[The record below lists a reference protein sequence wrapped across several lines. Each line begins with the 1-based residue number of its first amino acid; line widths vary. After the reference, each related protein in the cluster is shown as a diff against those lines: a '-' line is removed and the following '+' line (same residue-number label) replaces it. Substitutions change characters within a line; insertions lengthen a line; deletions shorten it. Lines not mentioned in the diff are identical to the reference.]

1 MKFLTGGKTLPSKS
15 EMLTDMQIELQKHRG
30 KGYGK
35 RYTHYL
41 GVEQKEYFKQLADT
55 AEVEEIPE
63 VLADMHFDSR
73 ATMKSAPSQFRKYK
87 YIIIDDK
94 TFTKEKEED

>member
-1 MKFLTGGKTLPSKS
+1 MKFLTGEKKLPSKS
-15 EMLTDMQIELQKHRG
+15 EMYADMQIQLQKHWG

-41 GVEQKEYFKQLADT
+41 GVEQKEYFNDLAQT
-55 AEVEEIPE
+55 GEVEAIPE
-63 VLADMHFDSR
+63 VMADMHFDSR
-73 ATMKSAPSQFRKYK
+73 ATMKKAPSQFRKYK
-87 YIIIDDK
+87 YTIIDDK

>member
-1 MKFLTGGKTLPSKS
+1 MKFLTGEKALPSKT

-35 RYTHYL
+35 RYTHFL
-41 GVEQKEYFKQLADT
+41 GVEQKEYFKQLAET
-55 AEVEEIPE
+55 SGVEGIPE
-63 VLADMHFDSR
+63 VIAEMHSDSR
-73 ATMKSAPSQFRKYK
+73 ATMKNTPSQFRKYK